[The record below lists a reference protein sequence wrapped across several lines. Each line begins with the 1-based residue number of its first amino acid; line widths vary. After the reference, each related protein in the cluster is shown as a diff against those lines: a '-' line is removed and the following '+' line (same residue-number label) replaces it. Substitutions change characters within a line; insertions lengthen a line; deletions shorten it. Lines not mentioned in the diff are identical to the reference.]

1 MGRTKRQRMQAG
13 MMMPG
18 MMMPGMMPNGGMME
32 SSSEDDERDR
42 RGRDSTAA
50 AAPAAAPAPAA
61 VAPQLQPSTE
71 QTKISS
77 SASCIRKV
85 PRCHLSK
92 TVATLCPFLDSSWT
106 ADLSPAGLMGLLYIL
121 TRIKPNSDL
130 GSMALC
136 LDMVLFETFTD
147 MIVTL

>member
-1 MGRTKRQRMQAG
+1 
-13 MMMPG
+13 
-18 MMMPGMMPNGGMME
+18 ME

-50 AAPAAAPAPAA
+50 AAPAAAPAPVA

-121 TRIKPNSDL
+121 TRIKPNSNLCDL

-136 LDMVLFETFTD
+136 LDMVCLKLSL
-147 MIVTL
+147 I

>member
-1 MGRTKRQRMQAG
+1 MQAG

-18 MMMPGMMPNGGMME
+18 MMMPGMMPGMMPNGGMME

-50 AAPAAAPAPAA
+50 AAPAAAPAPVA

-121 TRIKPNSDL
+121 TRIKPNSNLCDL

>member
-1 MGRTKRQRMQAG
+1 MGRTKRHRTQASV
-13 MMMPG
+13 MMPG
-18 MMMPGMMPNGGMME
+18 MMPGMMPNGGMME

-42 RGRDSTAA
+42 RAA
-50 AAPAAAPAPAA
+50 APAAPAAAPAPAA
-61 VAPQLQPSTE
+61 EAPQLQPSTE

-121 TRIKPNSDL
+121 TRIKPNSNLCDL

-136 LDMVLFETFTD
+136 LDMVLFRPFTD
-147 MIVTL
+147 G